1 LNAFSLSGDTVG
13 IEETK
18 RERKTLRILLL
29 RPPATYPSG
38 AARPSVGLPVGLLYV
53 AAVLENAGHAVEILD
68 AQVNVEVPVSRDP
81 AGRTR
86 LGLPWEEVA
95 SRVRERRPDIVGI
108 TSLFTSQA
116 ENAVRA
122 AEVARSAAPAALIVV
137 GGNHPT
143 VRPDDFFSKTD
154 AVDIVCMGEGEYTMR
169 EIAEAVREE
178 RDVSRI
184 PGTAVRGGDGA
195 RYNPA
200 RPPIGNL
207 DELPFPAYHLAR
219 MEEYFLLHQRGFTDR
234 PVAASRGAERAVS
247 VITSRGCPFNCV
259 FCSIHLHMGRK
270 WRAHSVG
277 YVLNHLDH
285 LVSKYG
291 VTHVHFED
299 DNLSASPRR
308 FRELLEG
315 FVRSGNRFTWDTPN
329 GVRVDTLTKEIVGDC
344 VRSGCS
350 YLIFGVE
357 SGNQKVLDGIVDKK
371 LDLEDVKRAAAWC
384 REAGLDAMSF
394 FVIGFPGETPQDM
407 RDTVDFAL
415 GLQRNYDVSPG
426 LFVATPLP
434 GTRLEGIFLERGL
447 MEGALTPE
455 ALSKMTQ
462 GASVMDGG
470 TFTADDVRE
479 MRKAFLRG
487 YRRNFARNFASYVAR
502 NPLSVPALLRGVI
515 AARSRK
521 RWSEALLDVYL
532 CKNFIGG
539 RGRTAA
545 R

>member
-1 LNAFSLSGDTVG
+1 MNRGNLG
-13 IEETK
+13 
-18 RERKTLRILLL
+18 ILLL
-29 RPPATYPSG
+29 RPPATYPPG
-38 AARPSVGLPVGLLYV
+38 AARPSVSLPVGLLYV
-53 AAVLENAGHAVEILD
+53 AAVLEKCGHAVEILD
-68 AQVNVEVPVSRDP
+68 AQVHLAAPVSRDTE
-81 AGRTR
+81 GRVH
-86 LGLPWEEVA
+86 LGLPWEEFK
-95 SRVRERRPDIVGI
+95 SRVKARKPDIVGI
-108 TSLFTSQA
+108 TSLFTSQL
-116 ENAVRA
+116 ENVLRA
-122 AEVARSAAPAALIVV
+122 AEIARKAAPRALIVV

-154 AVDIVCMGEGEYTMR
+154 AVDIACMGEGEYTMR
-169 EIAEAVREE
+169 EIADAARVGG
-178 RDVSRI
+178 DVSRI
-184 PGTAVRGGDGA
+184 PGTAVRETGGM
-195 RYNPA
+195 RVNPA

-207 DELPFPAYHLAR
+207 DELPLPAYHLVR
-219 MEEYFLLHQRGFTDR
+219 MEDYFLLHAKGFTDR
-234 PVAASRGAERAVS
+234 PVAAFRGANRAVS

-315 FVRSGNRFTWDTPN
+315 FVHAGNRFTWDTPN
-329 GVRVDTLTKEIVGDC
+329 GVRVDTLTKEIVDDC
-344 VRSGCS
+344 VRSGCV

-357 SGNQKVLDGIVDKK
+357 SGNQTVLNELVDKK
-371 LDLEDVKRAAAWC
+371 LDLAAVERAASWC
-384 REAGLDAMSF
+384 KGAGLDAMSF
-394 FVIGFPGETPQDM
+394 FVIGFPGETRRDM
-407 RDTVDFAL
+407 LDTVDFAL
-415 GLQRNYDVSPG
+415 GLQRNYDVNPG

-434 GTRLEGIFLERGL
+434 GTRLEKIFLERGL

-470 TFTADDVRE
+470 TFTADDIRE
-479 MRKAFLRG
+479 MREAFLNG
-487 YRRNFARNFASYVAR
+487 YRKNFARNFASYVAR
-502 NPLSVPALLRGVI
+502 NPLSVPALLRGVL
-515 AARSRK
+515 AARTRK
-521 RWSEALLDVYL
+521 RWSEALLDVFL